1 MSRGRRKSLEKKRN
15 VFSLDLKTAR
25 ESLLRT
31 VCGSE
36 FQAAGAEHR
45 NALPNKR
52 DNAANVNVTESAPLM
67 CTTQKILTSY
77 ISKPTNI
84 NIVTLKAPDF
94 DLIFAQLTANENQG
108 RMSLSSIRVR
118 VSESGKAVGLTL
130 ILD

>member
-1 MSRGRRKSLEKKRN
+1 VSRGRRKSLEKKRN

-36 FQAAGAEHR
+36 LQAAGAEHR

-52 DNAANVNVTESAPLM
+52 NNAANVNVTESAPLM

-94 DLIFAQLTANENQG
+94 DLDFCTAH
-108 RMSLSSIRVR
+108 R
-118 VSESGKAVGLTL
+118 K
-130 ILD
+130 